1 LANSAINR
9 ILNSKAKEKKF
20 VGEVIGKSGTK
31 MKIRTNNGVRLVDG
45 VTGYNKGDNV
55 AISGTTIVGKSTNRV
70 KPTKS
75 EV

>member
-1 LANSAINR
+1 LSNAINR

-20 VGEVIGKSGTK
+20 VGTVVGKKGTK
-31 MKIRTNNGVRLVDG
+31 LRVQTNSGVRLVDG
-45 VTGYNKGDNV
+45 VSGYNKGDTV
-55 AISGTTIVGKSTNRV
+55 AITGSTVIGLSTNRV